1 MRFNTVLAGIGRL
14 LQAFRLDRSAN
25 VAATFALATLPVV
38 GFVGAAVDYSRANN
52 VKAAMQSALDSTAL
66 MLAKASPNTMTQTA
80 LNSAASNYFN
90 ALFSRP
96 EAQNIAITA
105 TYTTSGGSLTVNG
118 SASMN
123 TNFMGVIGY
132 RTLTINGSST
142 VVAGMSRLRVALVL
156 DNTGSMAD
164 DGKIDALKTA
174 TKNLLTQLKNA
185 ATTNGD
191 VYVSIIP
198 FVKDVNLGAANYT
211 SSWIDWTDWDS
222 QNGSCSKGGGGGGWG
237 WGWGWGSFGGSGYST
252 KSSCQS
258 AGGTWTADHSTWNG
272 CVVDRGNSNG
282 PDTTGNYDTNAT
294 APSTTI
300 QSTLYSAEQYDSCP
314 QAVMGLSYDWTGMTN
329 LVTNMSPAGNTNQAI
344 GLQAGW
350 QSLVGGGPFSS
361 PAMDPNYTYQQIIIL
376 LTDGLNTQDR
386 WYSSQSSIDARQTLT
401 CSNIKA
407 AGITLYTI
415 QVNTGGDP
423 TSTLLQSCAS
433 SSDKFFLLTSSRAIV
448 TTFNT
453 IGTNL
458 SKLRIAR

>member
-1 MRFNTVLAGIGRL
+1 MNEMLR
-14 LQAFRLDRSAN
+14 AFRIDRAGN
-25 VAATFALATLPVV
+25 VAATFALAILPVV

-52 VKAAMQSALDSTAL
+52 VKTAMQTALDGTAL
-66 MLAKASPNTMTQTA
+66 MLAKANPSSLTQTA
-80 LNSAASNYFN
+80 LNASATSYFN

-96 EAQNIAITA
+96 EANNIAISASYTA
-105 TYTTSGGSLTVNG
+105 TGGSQVTVNG

-123 TNFMGVIGY
+123 TNFMGVVGY
-132 RTLTINGSST
+132 KTLSINGSST
-142 VVAGMSRLRVALVL
+142 VAYGNSRLRVALVL

-164 DGKIDALKTA
+164 AGKIDALKTA
-174 TKNLLTQLKNA
+174 TANLLTQLKNA
-185 ATTNGD
+185 ASANGD

-198 FVKDVNLGAANYT
+198 FVKDVNLGGANYT
-211 SSWIDWTDWDS
+211 SSWIDWTDWD
-222 QNGSCSKGGGGGGWG
+222 QTNGTCKNYKNY
-237 WGWGWGSFGGSGYST
+237 WGWGSPGDKST
-252 KSSCQS
+252 CQS
-258 AGGTWTADHSTWNG
+258 YSGTWTAASHSTWNG
-272 CVVDRGNSNG
+272 CVVDRGNSTG

-314 QAVMGLSYDWTGMTN
+314 QAAMGLSYDWTSMSN

-344 GLQAGW
+344 GLQVGW
-350 QSLVGGGPFSS
+350 QSLVGGGPFTS

-386 WYSSQSSIDARQTLT
+386 WYTSQSSIDARQSLT

-423 TSTLLQSCAS
+423 TSTLLQNCAS
-433 SSDKFFLLTSSRAIV
+433 ASDKFFLLTSASAIV

-458 SKLRIAR
+458 SKLRVAR